1 MIGTLSKEFG
11 GVVEDASACTHVV
24 PFKAGPLHPHL
35 IYMAYSEQIIN
46 TVKHAPK
53 TLGNQLGRWAV
64 HLDFPVT
71 KIAKATGASRQSV
84 YNWFAGGEVFV
95 AYRPVVEAL
104 LTILKSSSTAD
115 DAWRKICKQFNLPT

>member
-1 MIGTLSKEFG
+1 
-11 GVVEDASACTHVV
+11 
-24 PFKAGPLHPHL
+24 
-35 IYMAYSEQIIN
+35 MAYSEQIIY

-53 TLGNQLGRWAV
+53 TLGNQLGRWAI

-71 KIAKATGASRQSV
+71 KIAQATGASRPSG
-84 YNWFAGGEVFV
+84 YNWFSGGEVFV

-115 DAWRKICKQFNLPT
+115 EAWRKTCKQFNLNP

>member
-1 MIGTLSKEFG
+1 MGLR
-11 GVVEDASACTHVV
+11 
-24 PFKAGPLHPHL
+24 PHTT
-35 IYMAYSEQIIN
+35 MAYSQQIID
-46 TVKHAPK
+46 TVKNAPK

-104 LTILKSSSTAD
+104 LTILKSSPTAD
-115 DAWRKICKQFNLPT
+115 DAWRKVCKQFDLNT

>member
-1 MIGTLSKEFG
+1 
-11 GVVEDASACTHVV
+11 
-24 PFKAGPLHPHL
+24 
-35 IYMAYSEQIIN
+35 MAYSPQIID
-46 TVKHAPK
+46 TVKKAPK

-71 KIAKATGASRQSV
+71 KIAMATGASRQSV

-104 LTILKSSSTAD
+104 LSILKTSPNAD
-115 DAWRKICKQFNLPT
+115 VAWRSTCKTFDLKP